1 MTLLRRVG
9 ARAPSLAPETN
20 KRTQRGGLDC
30 ATFVRLVHLD
40 VVRYPSAA
48 MSYDDDILR
57 YPDID
62 EYDDEGLGIVYPIS
76 IFFALGIWLVF
87 QRYQSMRN
95 RAVPF
100 RVRAPEV
107 RFVI

>member
-1 MTLLRRVG
+1 MRV
-9 ARAPSLAPETN
+9 
-20 KRTQRGGLDC
+20 
-30 ATFVRLVHLD
+30 
-40 VVRYPSAA
+40 
-48 MSYDDDILR
+48 DDDYLP

-62 EYDDEGLGIVYPIS
+62 DDADEGFGILYPIS

-87 QRYQSMRN
+87 QRYHSMRN

-107 RFVI
+107 RCFVNLSYELALTRVNSKSVQNSKH